1 MKEFIISSLKS
12 SNAGLQCILSFF
24 FFLTGEAEAHNSDS
38 ICTTVVEQQSEESFT
53 GGLARENRKNK
64 LKIPDMLKKR
74 NPKTHPKVDIP
85 GTSNIYFFH

>member
-1 MKEFIISSLKS
+1 MKEFII
-12 SNAGLQCILSFF
+12 AGLQCILF

-74 NPKTHPKVDIP
+74 NPKAHQKVDIP
-85 GTSNIYFFH
+85 GTSNIYIFSTNDIW